1 MKCRNC
7 HTEVNE
13 NEQQCTNCGAPLHND
28 NDEPTIGRGLVIFI
42 VIGTIFLVGFGFFYY
57 FNHMHD
63 PKYTLTSIE
72 PDSNLAEKNAV
83 KLDTIALDTLN
94 KDSLDKEEA
103 KQAEK
108 VLNSIRGKRN
118 KHNSRNNKEEQDE
131 EVDPVTVPSN
141 PDGGNTTPDVAPIAP
156 TVSKP
161 RVEKIEVKQLQYAKE
176 AFKQLDEAEKQ
187 VQKFIDEKEG
197 EK

>member
-131 EVDPVTVPSN
+131 EVAPVTVPSN
-141 PDGGNTTPDVAPIAP
+141 PDGGNTAPNVAPIAP

-161 RVEKIEVKQLQYAKE
+161 RVEKIEVK
-176 AFKQLDEAEKQ
+176 
-187 VQKFIDEKEG
+187 
-197 EK
+197 

>member
-103 KQAEK
+103 K
-108 VLNSIRGKRN
+108 
-118 KHNSRNNKEEQDE
+118 
-131 EVDPVTVPSN
+131 
-141 PDGGNTTPDVAPIAP
+141 
-156 TVSKP
+156 
-161 RVEKIEVKQLQYAKE
+161 
-176 AFKQLDEAEKQ
+176 
-187 VQKFIDEKEG
+187 
-197 EK
+197 

>member
-83 KLDTIALDTLN
+83 KLDTIAL
-94 KDSLDKEEA
+94 EA
-103 KQAEK
+103 KLTA
-108 VLNSIRGKRN
+108 LLIMP
-118 KHNSRNNKEEQDE
+118 HDFTM
-131 EVDPVTVPSN
+131 PIM
-141 PDGGNTTPDVAPIAP
+141 PDIAIPPIP
-156 TVSKP
+156 
-161 RVEKIEVKQLQYAKE
+161 IERA
-176 AFKQLDEAEKQ
+176 
-187 VQKFIDEKEG
+187 
-197 EK
+197 